1 MCTLSSKRI
10 AITHTSVSPVMV
22 HKWFVCLESG
32 IASDESYLFCY
43 VVATGISVSNVGMFP
58 VVVRAR
64 HSLFSPSTTAYTTTA
79 AASKRQHN
87 GQATSESIPSSQQQ
101 QQPTAV
107 GKTSPAAAA
116 VAAVES
122 NKVPTSFNVF

>member
-1 MCTLSSKRI
+1 
-10 AITHTSVSPVMV
+10 MV

-64 HSLFSPSTTAYTTTA
+64 HSLFSPSTTAYTTA

-87 GQATSESIPSSQQQ
+87 GQATSESIPSSQPQ